1 MDNKLNEKSG
11 IIDDSSG
18 EFYSE
23 LERQPYTQLLHF
35 PSRYAG
41 FFVSDLN
48 VLVPLRTFRAPR
60 KSKRLFLA
68 KQWREKRKKQPGF
81 YLALHFE
88 KNFRQTEPRLT
99 CHEVSQACSS
109 LSKKKKNKVLE
120 NEYFLPRWKENF
132 QEERTR
138 NEILR
143 VGREE
148 KKKSESLQLPSSILS
163 LRSYPRFPFFNVIS
177 QASDPAGFRFP
188 FLFRALAPFLVSP
201 SLAVTAPIY
210 RKSIPRPMFPF
221 VFLFVPFKERESFY
235 GGTRMTKTEH
245 LQEETLSLSFFLSL
259 WRKTIFPR
267 SNSSWTLFK
276 SFDSHSIYLSRRD
289 I

>member
-1 MDNKLNEKSG
+1 MSSSHFALSALRGSRNGYSWLNSDERKGKSSRAF
-11 IIDDSSG
+11 IS
-18 EFYSE
+18 
-23 LERQPYTQLLHF
+23 
-35 PSRYAG
+35 PSI
-41 FFVSDLN
+41 
-48 VLVPLRTFRAPR
+48 
-60 KSKRLFLA
+60 SKKIFA
-68 KQWREKRKKQPGF
+68 KQSRASPVTKSRKLVRLCRRKKKIKFSKTNIFYQDGRRISKKRGLVMKFCALDEKKRKNRN
-81 YLALHFE
+81 LS
-88 KNFRQTEPRLT
+88 NFL
-99 CHEVSQACSS
+99 
-109 LSKKKKNKVLE
+109 
-120 NEYFLPRWKENF
+120 LPF
-132 QEERTR
+132 
-138 NEILR
+138 
-143 VGREE
+143 
-148 KKKSESLQLPSSILS
+148 LS
-163 LRSYPRFPFFNVIS
+163 LRSHPRFPFFNVIS

-235 GGTRMTKTEH
+235 EGTRMTKTEH

>member
-109 LSKKKKNKVLE
+109 LSKKKK
-120 NEYFLPRWKENF
+120 
-132 QEERTR
+132 
-138 NEILR
+138 
-143 VGREE
+143 
-148 KKKSESLQLPSSILS
+148 KKK
-163 LRSYPRFPFFNVIS
+163 
-177 QASDPAGFRFP
+177 
-188 FLFRALAPFLVSP
+188 
-201 SLAVTAPIY
+201 
-210 RKSIPRPMFPF
+210 K
-221 VFLFVPFKERESFY
+221 K
-235 GGTRMTKTEH
+235 
-245 LQEETLSLSFFLSL
+245 
-259 WRKTIFPR
+259 
-267 SNSSWTLFK
+267 
-276 SFDSHSIYLSRRD
+276 
-289 I
+289 

>member
-109 LSKKKKNKVLE
+109 LSKKKKIKFSKTNIF
-120 NEYFLPRWKENF
+120 Y
-132 QEERTR
+132 QD
-138 NEILR
+138 
-143 VGREE
+143 GRRISKKRGLVMKFCALDE
-148 KKKSESLQLPSSILS
+148 KKRKNRNLSNFLLPFFLFDLILDFPSS
-163 LRSYPRFPFFNVIS
+163 
-177 QASDPAGFRFP
+177 
-188 FLFRALAPFLVSP
+188 
-201 SLAVTAPIY
+201 
-210 RKSIPRPMFPF
+210 M
-221 VFLFVPFKERESFY
+221 
-235 GGTRMTKTEH
+235 
-245 LQEETLSLSFFLSL
+245 
-259 WRKTIFPR
+259 
-267 SNSSWTLFK
+267 
-276 SFDSHSIYLSRRD
+276 
-289 I
+289 